1 MARRINRAIEK
12 LTLQQPIYYTGD
24 HISHHLN
31 YEAGIKDS
39 NTWADYINIGM
50 EHGVLD
56 GNGLDAYMRGLKEG
70 GPTGSGHT
78 TPTVIAELP
87 ATGNSRANIM
97 ANAWQI
103 TQLLARGIHGLVLC
117 HAENAESVQ
126 AFVECVRYPI
136 HKSGVGKGLLKGRR
150 GSAGQYSAAPIWGIS
165 PADYVEVADP
175 WPLNPNG
182 ELLLGVKIENQTALA
197 NVESTLAVP
206 GISFAEWGPGDMSM
220 AFGYTEIPDPLP
232 PALLTA
238 RQRVFDACRANNIH
252 FLEHASPDTV
262 VDKIEEGI
270 TIISAAD
277 EEGEKTASI
286 GRAHLDTSPN

>member
-12 LTLQQPIYYTGD
+12 LSLQQPIYYTGD
-24 HISHHLN
+24 HISHHLS
-31 YEAGIKDS
+31 YEAGMKDS

-56 GNGLDAYMRGLKEG
+56 GNGLDSYMRGLKDG

-87 ATGNSRANIM
+87 VTGSSRANIM

-103 TQLLARGIHGLVLC
+103 TQLLARGIHGLILC

-126 AFVECVRYPI
+126 AFVECARYPI
-136 HKSGVGKGLLKGRR
+136 HTSRVGNVLLKGRR
-150 GSAGQYSAAPIWGIS
+150 GSAGQYSAAPIWGLS
-165 PADYVEVADP
+165 PTDYVKVADP

-197 NVESTLAVP
+197 NVESTLAIP

-220 AFGYTEIPDPLP
+220 SFGYTDIPDPLP
-232 PALLTA
+232 AALLTA

-262 VDKIEEGI
+262 VDKIDDGI

-277 EEGEKTASI
+277 EEGERTASI
-286 GRAHLDTSPN
+286 GRAHFKANQN